1 MVQEKMMI
9 AGEVAAYLRCS
20 PSTVRRMARRGQ
32 VPHYRFG
39 KLVRFRLSEIERWL
53 ALQQEGAALLR
64 GRAMSAQ
71 SRSTLPLPDG
81 RGKWRMKR

>member
-1 MVQEKMMI
+1 MI

-20 PSTVRRMARRGQ
+20 PSTVRRMVRRGQ
-32 VPHYRFG
+32 IPHYRFG

-64 GRAMSAQ
+64 GKTPPNSDQ
-71 SRSTLPLPDG
+71 LSLFPTG
-81 RGKWRMKR
+81 GENGE

>member
-1 MVQEKMMI
+1 MVQKKMMI

-20 PSTVRRMARRGQ
+20 PSTVRRMVRRGQ
-32 VPHYRFG
+32 IPHYRFG

-64 GRAMSAQ
+64 V
-71 SRSTLPLPDG
+71 
-81 RGKWRMKR
+81 RGTPPNSDQLSLFPTGGENGE

>member
-1 MVQEKMMI
+1 MVQKKMMI

-32 VPHYRFG
+32 IPHYRFG

-53 ALQQEGAALLR
+53 ALNHEGSALLR
-64 GRAMSAQ
+64 GRAI
-71 SRSTLPLPDG
+71 LPNPDQLSLFPTG
-81 RGKWRMKR
+81 GESDE

>member
-1 MVQEKMMI
+1 MI

-20 PSTVRRMARRGQ
+20 TSTVRRMARRGQ
-32 VPHYRFG
+32 IPHYRFG

-64 GRAMSAQ
+64 GRA
-71 SRSTLPLPDG
+71 TLPDSDQLSLFPA
-81 RGKWRMKR
+81 RGENGE

>member
-20 PSTVRRMARRGQ
+20 PSTVRRLARRGQ
-32 VPHYRFG
+32 IPHYRFG

-53 ALQQEGAALLR
+53 ALHHEGSALLR
-64 GRAMSAQ
+64 GRAMS
-71 SRSTLPLPDG
+71 SNPDQLSLFPTG
-81 RGKWRMKR
+81 GESDE